1 MVHSIFLVFILG
13 GILSLI
19 AQLLIDLTTLTP
31 ARILVAY
38 VCAGVLLF
46 AIGVYEPLTEIFGCG
61 ATLPLTGFGAVIGR
75 GVKEAV
81 DKDGALGI
89 LTGGLGAAAGG
100 ISAAL
105 IFGFLF
111 SVFMKSKRKRM
122 GRPEKKKD

>member
-1 MVHSIFLVFILG
+1 
-13 GILSLI
+13 
-19 AQLLIDLTTLTP
+19 
-31 ARILVAY
+31 
-38 VCAGVLLF
+38 
-46 AIGVYEPLTEIFGCG
+46 
-61 ATLPLTGFGAVIGR
+61 VIGR